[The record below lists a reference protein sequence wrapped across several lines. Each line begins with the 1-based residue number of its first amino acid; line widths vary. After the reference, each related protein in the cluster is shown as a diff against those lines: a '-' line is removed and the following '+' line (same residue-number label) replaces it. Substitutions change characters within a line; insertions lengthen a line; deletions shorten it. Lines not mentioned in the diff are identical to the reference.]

1 MSDYFLNVADSF
13 SILPAMIRLDQG
25 LTRLLKRLILT
36 VRISSLPEL
45 VVWQVIAKAVQSV
58 CNNCGWS
65 QIENSVKVT
74 FFFHAI

>member
-36 VRISSLPEL
+36 VR
-45 VVWQVIAKAVQSV
+45 
-58 CNNCGWS
+58 
-65 QIENSVKVT
+65 
-74 FFFHAI
+74 